1 MIFSSQV
8 CDEPLMSIRAQDQG
22 RLLACGSQQGT
33 TTLLELSD
41 GLVSLQRNEKLLVTA
56 VCVLIHILIIPI
68 FMFSFLHFQL
78 VGVHIILDV

>member
-1 MIFSSQV
+1 
-8 CDEPLMSIRAQDQG
+8 MSIRAQDQG

-56 VCVLIHILIIPI
+56 VSVSRYAESSLVAHRIK
-68 FMFSFLHFQL
+68 SFE
-78 VGVHIILDV
+78 ILDV